1 MERGAGEY
9 LAETMSMDN
18 NWDDLYQRGETP
30 WEKGRAHP
38 ELIAF
43 LRRQPL
49 TGRVLVPGCG
59 HGHDV
64 RAIAAGADEVV
75 GLDIAESAIAA
86 AENYP
91 VVGGERYVL
100 GDLFNLSPRWRG
112 QFDWV
117 FEHTCF
123 CAIDPEM
130 RPAYVSSVAAALRP
144 GGHLLAI
151 FYMNPDMDPG
161 ETGPPFGTTTE
172 ELDERFSPAFDLL
185 GEWVPAETFDGREQR
200 ELVRVLR
207 RHSQ

>member
-1 MERGAGEY
+1 VERRAGEH
-9 LAETMSMDN
+9 LEASLIMDN
-18 NWDDLYQRGETP
+18 NWEELYRTGETP
-30 WEKGRAHP
+30 WEKGKAHP
-38 ELIAF
+38 ELVAF

-49 TGRVLVPGCG
+49 NGRVLVPGCG

-64 RAIAAGADEVV
+64 RAIAACADEVV
-75 GLDIAESAIAA
+75 GLDIAEGAIAA

-91 VVGGERYVL
+91 VVGGERFVL
-100 GDLFNLSPRWRG
+100 GDLFALSPRWRG

-130 RPAYVSSVAAALRP
+130 RLAYVDAVSSALRP

-161 ETGPPFGTTTE
+161 ETGPPFGSTKE
-172 ELDERFSPAFDLL
+172 DLDALFAPAFDFL
-185 GEWVPAETFDGREQR
+185 GEWIPAETFSGREQR

-207 RHSQ
+207 RHT

>member
-1 MERGAGEY
+1 MERGAGEH
-9 LAETMSMDN
+9 LAEKMIMDN
-18 NWDDLYQRGETP
+18 QWDDLYQRGETP

-75 GLDIAESAIAA
+75 GIDIAGNAIAA
-86 AENYP
+86 AESYP

-100 GDLFNLSPRWRG
+100 ANLFDLSPRWRS

-130 RPAYVSSVAAALRP
+130 RSAYVSAVAAALRP

-151 FYMNPDMDPG
+151 FYMEPDLDPG
-161 ETGPPFGTTTE
+161 ETGPPFGATRE
-172 ELDERFSPAFDLL
+172 ELDERFSPEFELL
-185 GEWVPAETFDGREQR
+185 GEWVPAETFEGREQR
-200 ELVRVLR
+200 ELVRVFR
-207 RHSQ
+207 RHAR

>member
-1 MERGAGEY
+1 MERRAGEY
-9 LAETMSMDN
+9 LAPPIIMDN
-18 NWDDLYQRGETP
+18 KWEDLYARGETP

-38 ELIAF
+38 ELVAF
-43 LRRQPL
+43 LRRQPMS
-49 TGRVLVPGCG
+49 GRVLVPGCG

-64 RAIAAGADEVV
+64 RAIAACADEVV
-75 GLDIAESAIAA
+75 GLDIAEGAIAA

-91 VVGGERYVL
+91 VTGGERFVL

-130 RPAYVSSVAAALRP
+130 RPAYVESVAAALRP

-161 ETGPPFGTTTE
+161 ETGPPHGSTAE
-172 ELDERFSPAFDLL
+172 ALDTLFSPAFERL
-185 GEWVPAETFDGREQR
+185 GEWVPSETFAGRDER
-200 ELVRVLR
+200 ELVRWLR
-207 RHSQ
+207 RRA